1 MGQIMDKIIC
11 WRLIN
16 LNWILHLRRKL
27 KNTYILVEMKRVAI
41 NKRGLEKFSGIMESE
56 LDIDS
61 RIAPNADVIR
71 MTQNAKLIT
80 AEAF

>member
-1 MGQIMDKIIC
+1 MGQIMDEIIC
-11 WRLIN
+11 WWLIN
-16 LNWILHLRRKL
+16 LNWILHLMRKL
-27 KNTYILVEMKRVAI
+27 KNMYILVEMKRVAI